1 MVVDCSLYVI
11 LDEGED
17 SGVKIDLERF
27 HLEQQVLLYSLVYN
41 SIRYGPSH
49 AKEYPQR
56 L

>member
-1 MVVDCSLYVI
+1 MVVGCSLYVI

-27 HLEQQVLLYSLVYN
+27 HLEQQVLRISSVYN
-41 SIRYGPSH
+41 STRYDPSH